1 MEVTLGQYKIFDE
14 KFAANFSRGAMSMA
28 AIGVS
33 LWKYAMKY
41 SPGNP
46 LYFNRDRFV
55 LSNGKPD
62 SAPKID
68 FEN

>member
-1 MEVTLGQYKIFDE
+1 MG
-14 KFAANFSRGAMSMA
+14 MA

-41 SPGNP
+41 SPSNP

-55 LSNGKPD
+55 LSNGMLKG
-62 SAPKID
+62 AGT
-68 FEN
+68 